1 MKKLIIVFLITGA
14 LAACGD
20 NQTNQDGINNDA
32 DSINNNMQSD
42 TSRMNTDTTGTGN
55 MNQDTMRR

>member
-1 MKKLIIVFLITGA
+1 MKKLLIIVLLTGA

-20 NQTNQDGINNDA
+20 NQTNQDGINNNA
-32 DSINNNMQSD
+32 DSVNNTTPSTSD
-42 TSRMNTDTTGTGN
+42 TSRMNTDTTGT